1 MRWAACGVAAM
12 ALGVGG
18 QWGADWYGV
27 FGRRPR
33 PPLVET
39 TRAVLGELTRQVEPP
54 ADWPVHRVALGT
66 RLSNTAVWGDPQRAR
81 RGESVYVRVQYS
93 VPHRPLRLEGLL
105 LSDEGQE
112 LARFEHAVR
121 DEVSY
126 SLDGFALDD
135 ELPPGGGRVL
145 LLIDGEELTS
155 RPIRWDP

>member
-1 MRWAACGVAAM
+1 
-12 ALGVGG
+12 
-18 QWGADWYGV
+18 
-27 FGRRPR
+27 
-33 PPLVET
+33 
-39 TRAVLGELTRQVEPP
+39 
-54 ADWPVHRVALGT
+54 
-66 RLSNTAVWGDPQRAR
+66 
-81 RGESVYVRVQYS
+81 VYVRVQYS

-112 LARFEHAVR
+112 LARFEHEVR

-126 SLDGFALDD
+126 SLDGFALGD